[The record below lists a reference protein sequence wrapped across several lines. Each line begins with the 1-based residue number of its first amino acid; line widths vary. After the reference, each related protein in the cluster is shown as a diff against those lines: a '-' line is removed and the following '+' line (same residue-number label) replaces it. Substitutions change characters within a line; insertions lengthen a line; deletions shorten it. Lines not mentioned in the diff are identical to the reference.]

1 MVSKELEVTLNQAF
15 KGAREKRHEFLSTE
29 HLLLNLLGK
38 SAASDV
44 LNACGADI
52 EELRKNLEEFLDAN
66 TPTIPETD
74 TTQETQPTLGFQS
87 VLQRAVFHVQS
98 SGRREVTG
106 ASILVAIFSEQE
118 SEAVTFLKQQDINR
132 IDVVNYLAERSEG
145 TIGSVFNSVHCQ
157 RGESTDYSNLIREI
171 EKFLKVNA
179 DLEQRVRTSELQIEE
194 RKAEIG
200 RLRQQLGK

>member
-1 MVSKELEVTLNQAF
+1 MLSRELEVTLNQAF
-15 KGAREKRHEFLSTE
+15 KRAREKRHEFMSTE
-29 HLLLNLLGK
+29 HLLLSLLGN

-132 IDVVNYLAERSEG
+132 IDVVNYLAHSEE
-145 TIGSVFNSVHCQ
+145 TIESVDSQ
-157 RGESTDYSNLIREI
+157 YIESTDYDNLIREI
-171 EKFLKVNA
+171 EKFLRVHAN
-179 DLEQRVRTSELQIEE
+179 LEQRVRTSEEQIEE
-194 RKAEIG
+194 LKAEIG
-200 RLRQQLGK
+200 RLRQELGK

>member
-1 MVSKELEVTLNQAF
+1 MLSRELEVTLNQTF
-15 KGAREKRHEFLSTE
+15 KRAREKRHEFMSTE
-29 HLLLNLLGK
+29 HLLLSLLGN

-132 IDVVNYLAERSEG
+132 IDVVNYLAHSEE
-145 TIGSVFNSVHCQ
+145 TIESVHSQ
-157 RGESTDYSNLIREI
+157 YSESTDYDNLIREI
-171 EKFLKVNA
+171 DKFLRVHAN
-179 DLEQRVRTSELQIEE
+179 LEQRVRTSEEQIEE
-194 RKAEIG
+194 LKAEIG
-200 RLRQQLGK
+200 RLRQELGK

>member
-1 MVSKELEVTLNQAF
+1 MLSRELEVTLNQAF

-29 HLLLNLLGK
+29 HLLNLLGN

-132 IDVVNYLAERSEG
+132 IDVVNYLAHSEE
-145 TIGSVFNSVHCQ
+145 TIESVHSQ
-157 RGESTDYSNLIREI
+157 YSESTDYDNLIREI
-171 EKFLKVNA
+171 EKFLRVHAN
-179 DLEQRVRTSELQIEE
+179 LEQRVRTSEEQIEE
-194 RKAEIG
+194 LKAEIG
-200 RLRQQLGK
+200 RLRQELGK